1 MNEFKPFQAV
11 LVRNSESQDWKP
23 AVYTK
28 FVNGFHYA
36 NHQPYFLVIPFN
48 EETSH
53 LEGTK
58 LPYKKVEN
66 TYIIMCNGFDVTI
79 PVAIVHDKT
88 QVFDILKKNIKEDF
102 EMGTDTWYTVL
113 KQISSEK
120 FEDCSDWFMENL

>member
-1 MNEFKPFQAV
+1 MKEFKPFQAV

-23 AVYTK
+23 AIYTK
-28 FVNGFHYA
+28 FVNGIHYA

-66 TYIIMCNGFDVTI
+66 TYLIMCDSFNVSTPI
-79 PVAIVHDKT
+79 AIVHNKT
-88 QVFDILKKNIKEDF
+88 QVFDILKKNMEEEFKLEIDA
-102 EMGTDTWYTVL
+102 WYTVL

-120 FEDCSDWFMENL
+120 FEDCSDWFMKNL